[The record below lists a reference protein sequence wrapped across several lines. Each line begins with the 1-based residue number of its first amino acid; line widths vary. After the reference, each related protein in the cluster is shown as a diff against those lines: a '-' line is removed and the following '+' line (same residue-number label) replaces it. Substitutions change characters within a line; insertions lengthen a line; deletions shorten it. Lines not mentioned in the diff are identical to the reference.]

1 MDQQLALYWLRATR
15 DYLEAEQYKKLS
27 SGDFDPSIRS
37 MIAAVEDAI
46 DHYDSEI
53 KSYRNYD
60 VFVEKG
66 EFPW

>member
-1 MDQQLALYWLRATR
+1 MDQNLVLYWLIATKQ
-15 DYLEAEQYKKLS
+15 YLEAEQHNKRLL
-27 SGDFDPSIRS
+27 GIFDPSIRS
-37 MIAAVEDAI
+37 MITAVEDAI
-46 DHYDSEI
+46 GHYDNEI